1 MKLRHIAI
9 ALGAV
14 LLIEIAV
21 LNCIITAT
29 QPTSKIEEPEMLV
42 VNDTPA
48 VRKYEWPPLYYQF
61 DERWAEYP
69 YAGGT
74 IEENGC
80 GLSAF
85 ASALSYKSQ
94 REITPDMLA
103 EIVGD
108 SCLTAGVNDIGKFLA
123 FFKDDYDLVYSD
135 IFYLREQALQ
145 HLHEGYII
153 FAGVEGTVGRES
165 YDGHIVLLWE
175 VYGRI
180 NMLDPASDT
189 NGGLTEEEFNA
200 AGFTYFYWMKVPI
213 FG

>member
-1 MKLRHIAI
+1 MKLRQTVR
-9 ALGAV
+9 ALFV
-14 LLIEIAV
+14 ILLIEIAILIGLV
-21 LNCIITAT
+21 AAT
-29 QPTSKIEEPEMLV
+29 QPIHVLEEPEVPV
-42 VNDTPA
+42 VTDTPA

-61 DERWAEYP
+61 DERWADYP

-80 GLSAF
+80 GLTAF
-85 ASALSYKSQ
+85 ASALSYKRQ
-94 REITPDMLA
+94 YKITPDTLA
-103 EIVGD
+103 EVVGD

-123 FFKDDYDLVYSD
+123 FFKDDYGLVYSD

-145 HLHEGYII
+145 RLHEGCIV

-165 YDGHIVLLWE
+165 YSGHIVLLWE
-175 VYGRI
+175 VYGHI
-180 NMLDPASDT
+180 NLLDPASST

-200 AGFTYFYWMKVPI
+200 ADFTYFYWLKVPA